1 MTLDQV
7 REMVEARTGKPE
19 PDPDQ
24 APERPV
30 GAPHQ
35 DSTAAVEEVLLSGK
49 PPARL
54 EPMVT
59 LAEIGFPEHMPAAPQ
74 MTQLVQLVDI

>member
-7 REMVEARTGKPE
+7 REMMEARTGK
-19 PDPDQ
+19 PDQ

-30 GAPHQ
+30 SAPHQ

-49 PPARL
+49 PPATL

-59 LAEIGFPEHMPAAPQ
+59 LAEIGFPKHMPAASQ